1 MLFFNLL
8 YFLCISLSIS
18 TMWSFSEI
26 FSPLRNIASRIPYIR
41 KPLTCPECSSFWI
54 GVLTSFIYNP
64 IELNVNFYI
73 LPNIVCGLVTYLF
86 AHFFYKKKDIDN
98 KINFIK

>member
-1 MLFFNLL
+1 MLFFDLL

-26 FSPLRNIASRIPYIR
+26 FAPLRNIVSRIPYIR
-41 KPLTCPECSSFWI
+41 KPLICPECASFWI
-54 GVLTSFIYNP
+54 GVFASFIYNP
-64 IELNVNFYI
+64 IKLNLDFYI
-73 LPNIVCGLVTYLF
+73 LSNLICGLVTYLF
-86 AHFFYKKKDIDN
+86 AHFFYDKKKVDN